1 MELQQYLDDRYN
13 KGRTAHNYE
22 LMIRCYCRDVEQPE
36 QSKYKDVLNYIQ
48 KERSNGKKS
57 GTLMSYLAAIKVYHD
72 YLVVI
77 GTRNDHPC
85 KHMRLK
91 DRVDHRVTTQ
101 DLLSSTELELLIGQP
116 VREITRKPLTV
127 LRDKVIMSLLIYQA
141 LTTKNIIAIELNDVD
156 LQNATLYIRKQT
168 TTLNERTLELHPKQI
183 MLINQYIVG
192 ERPALNRKKSNR
204 LILTRHN
211 KEENGCSVHDVV
223 KVYKPLFPDRV
234 VSPLSIRQSVISNL
248 LKAGKDIRMVQVFAG
263 HKSPMTTERY
273 QQTGIEELTAAVMRY
288 HPLG

>member
-1 MELQQYLDDRYN
+1 MELQQYLEDRYN

-22 LMIRCYCRDVEQPE
+22 LMIKCYCRDVEQSE
-36 QSKYKDVLNYIQ
+36 ESKYKDVLNYIQ
-48 KERSNGKKS
+48 KERSKGKKS
-57 GTLMSYLAAIKVYHD
+57 GTLMSYLAAIKVYYD

-91 DRVDHRVTTQ
+91 DRIDHRVTVQ
-101 DLLSSTELELLIGQP
+101 DLLSSNELEFLMEQP
-116 VREITRKPLTV
+116 AREINRKPLTV

-141 LTTKNIIAIELNDVD
+141 LTTKNIMAIELNDVD
-156 LQNATLYIRKQT
+156 LTNAVIYIRKQT
-168 TTLNERTLELHPKQI
+168 TLNARTLELHPKQI
-183 MLINQYIVG
+183 MMINQYITE
-192 ERPALNRKKSNR
+192 ERPALNKKKSNK
-204 LILTRHN
+204 LILTRHY

-223 KVYKPLFPDRV
+223 KIYKPLYPDRV
-234 VSPLSIRQSVISNL
+234 VSPLSIRQSVIANL
-248 LKAGKDIRMVQVFAG
+248 LEAGKDIRMVQVFAG

-273 QQTGIEELTAAVMRY
+273 QQTGIEELIAAVMRY

>member
-1 MELQQYLDDRYN
+1 MELQQYLLDRYN
-13 KGRTAHNYE
+13 QGRTAHNYE
-22 LMIRCYCRDVEQPE
+22 LMIQYYCREVERPE
-36 QSKYKDVLNYIQ
+36 ESQYKDVLNYIHR
-48 KERSNGKKS
+48 ERSKGKKP
-57 GTLMSYLAAIKVYHD
+57 GTLMAYLSAIKVYYD

-91 DRVDHRVTTQ
+91 DRIDHRVTTQ
-101 DLLSSTELELLIGQP
+101 DLLSSTELELLMDQP
-116 VREITRKPLTV
+116 VRKIKRKPLTV
-127 LRDKVIMSLLIYQA
+127 QRDKVIMSLLIYQA
-141 LTTKNIIAIELNDVD
+141 LTTKSIVAIELNDVD
-156 LQNATLYIRKQT
+156 LQNATIYIKRQN
-168 TTLNERTLELHPKQI
+168 TLNARTLELHPKQI
-183 MLINQYIVG
+183 MMINQYIIE

-234 VSPLSIRQSVISNL
+234 VSPLSIRQSVIANL
-248 LKAGKDIRMVQVFAG
+248 LEAGKDIRMVQVFAG

-273 QQTGIEELTAAVMRY
+273 QQTGIEELAAAVMRY

>member
-1 MELQQYLDDRYN
+1 MELQQYLDDRY
-13 KGRTAHNYE
+13 KGRTAHNYG
-22 LMIRCYCRDVEQPE
+22 LVIKCYCRDMEKPE
-36 QSKYKDVLNYIQ
+36 QAQYKDVLNYIQ
-48 KERSNGKKS
+48 RQRSKGRKS
-57 GTLMSYLAAIKVYHD
+57 GTLMSYLASIKVYYD

-91 DRVDHRVTTQ
+91 DRIDHRVTVQ
-101 DLLSSTELELLIGQP
+101 DLLSSTELELLMEQP

-127 LRDKVIMSLLIYQA
+127 VRDKVIMSLLIYQA
-141 LTTKNIIAIELNDVD
+141 LTTKNIIAIELDDVD
-156 LQNATLYIRKQT
+156 LQNARIYIRRQN
-168 TTLNERTLELHPKQI
+168 TLNSRTIELHPKQI
-183 MLINQYIVG
+183 MMINQYITE

-223 KVYKPLFPDRV
+223 KVYKPLYPDRV
-234 VSPLSIRQSVISNL
+234 VSPLSIRQSVIANL
-248 LKAGKDIRMVQVFAG
+248 LEAGKDVRMVQVFAG

>member
-1 MELQQYLDDRYN
+1 MELQQYLSDRYP

-22 LMIRCYCRDVEQPE
+22 LMIKCYCRDVEQPE
-36 QSKYKDVLNYIQ
+36 ESKYKDVLNYIQ
-48 KERSNGKKS
+48 KERSKGKKS
-57 GTLMSYLAAIKVYHD
+57 GTLMSYLAAIKVYYD

-91 DRVDHRVTTQ
+91 DRIDHRVTVQ
-101 DLLSSTELELLIGQP
+101 DLLSSSELEFLMEQP
-116 VREITRKPLTV
+116 AREITRKPLTV
-127 LRDKVIMSLLIYQA
+127 LRDKVIMSLLVYQA
-141 LTTKNIIAIELNDVD
+141 LTVKNITVIELNDVD
-156 LQNATLYIRKQT
+156 LQNATIYVKRQ

-183 MLINQYIVG
+183 MLINQYVNE
-192 ERPALNRKKSNR
+192 ERPALNRKKSNK
-204 LILTRHN
+204 LILTRHY

-223 KVYKPLFPDRV
+223 KVYKPLYPDRV
-234 VSPLSIRQSVISNL
+234 VSPLSIRQSVIANL
-248 LKAGKDIRMVQVFAG
+248 LEAGKDIRMVQVFAG

>member
-1 MELQQYLDDRYN
+1 MELQQYLKDRY
-13 KGRTAHNYE
+13 KEGRTAHNYE
-22 LMIRCYCRDVEQPE
+22 LMIKCYCRDVEQPE
-36 QSKYKDVLNYIQ
+36 ESKYKDVLNYIQ
-48 KERSNGKKS
+48 KERRKGKKS
-57 GTLMSYLAAIKVYHD
+57 GTLMSYLAAIKVYYD

-77 GTRNDHPC
+77 GRRNDHPC

-91 DRVDHRVTTQ
+91 DRIDHRITVQ
-101 DLLSSTELELLIGQP
+101 DLFSSNELEFLMEQP

-127 LRDKVIMSLLIYQA
+127 VRDKVIMSLLIYQA
-141 LTTKNIIAIELNDVD
+141 LTAKNIAAIDLNDVD
-156 LQNATLYIRKQT
+156 LQNATIYIKRQ
-168 TTLNERTLELHPKQI
+168 TTLNARTLELHPKQI
-183 MLINQYIVG
+183 MLINQYINV
-192 ERPALNRKKSNR
+192 ERPNLNKKKSNR
-204 LILTRHN
+204 LILTRHY

-263 HKSPMTTERY
+263 HKSSMTTERY
-273 QQTGIEELTAAVMRY
+273 QQTGIEELTAAVNRY

>member
-1 MELQQYLDDRYN
+1 MELQQYLIDRYP

-22 LMIRCYCRDVEQPE
+22 LMIKCYCRDVEQPE
-36 QSKYKDVLNYIQ
+36 ESKYKDVLNYIQ
-48 KERSNGKKS
+48 AQRSKGKKS
-57 GTLMSYLAAIKVYHD
+57 GTLMSYLAAIKVYYD

-91 DRVDHRVTTQ
+91 DRIDHRVTVQ
-101 DLLSSTELELLIGQP
+101 DLFSSTELEFLMEQP

-127 LRDKVIMSLLIYQA
+127 QRDKVIMSLLIYQA
-141 LTTKNIIAIELNDVD
+141 LTAKNITAIELTDVD
-156 LQNATLYIRKQT
+156 LQNATIYIKRQN
-168 TTLNERTLELHPKQI
+168 TLNARTLELHPKQI
-183 MLINQYIVG
+183 MLISQYINE
-192 ERPALNRKKSNR
+192 ERPGLNKRKSNK
-204 LILTRHN
+204 LILTRHY

-234 VSPLSIRQSVISNL
+234 VSPLSIRQSVIANL
-248 LKAGKDIRMVQVFAG
+248 LEAGKDVRMVQVFAG